1 MTINANFEDHLGE
14 LLFLGFPTVKLLP
27 HLHHIFTGVTVWK
40 HCKKW
45 SSWRVLSST
54 SSSRK

>member
-27 HLHHIFTGVTVWK
+27 HLHHIFTGVTVWMLAFLLQIFT
-40 HCKKW
+40 C
-45 SSWRVLSST
+45 T
-54 SSSRK
+54 IFAF